1 VATEALVVQQEALSQ
16 VDHSVH
22 QATALVAEVLP
33 SVEAVQM
40 AETYQMEVVLSVDID
55 KDNNK

>member
-1 VATEALVVQQEALSQ
+1 VATEALVVQQEAQSQ

>member
-1 VATEALVVQQEALSQ
+1 VATEALVVQQEALNQ
-16 VDHSVH
+16 VDHSVR

-40 AETYQMEVVLSVDID
+40 AEIYQMEVVLSVDID
-55 KDNNK
+55 NNNNK

>member
-1 VATEALVVQQEALSQ
+1 MVVQQEALSQ
-16 VDHSVH
+16 VDHSVR

>member
-1 VATEALVVQQEALSQ
+1 MVVQQEALSQ
-16 VDHSVH
+16 VDHSVR

-55 KDNNK
+55 NNNNK

>member
-1 VATEALVVQQEALSQ
+1 MATEALVEQQEALSQ

-22 QATALVAEVLP
+22 QATALVAEVHP
-33 SVEAVQM
+33 SVEAVQV
-40 AETYQMEVVLSVDID
+40 AETYQTEVVLSVDID